1 MQGRARSW
9 RRAGARSPVD
19 WKTPG
24 LHWQYRCAKASIIRS
39 IFCASPG
46 SRKLHRNCLR
56 TAGTALLWGSVHP
69 PALRALQGTQLTARP
84 PSAPRSPQCL
94 DEVEVRELVQ
104 LHEGVQDLD
113 VELIPAGTK
122 PEHEVLCVIS
132 RSCDCRA
139 APCPALP
146 SAPLGVGNW
155 WLWAA
160 LQPGLHTAA
169 PPRARPWCSARGWR
183 SHLQA
188 RSLMSCWGPWS
199 QPSPAAPYKGC
210 TISSCTGTD
219 LLRALHTSR
228 PGSPQWLS
236 C

>member
-9 RRAGARSPVD
+9 RRAGACSPVD

-132 RSCDCRA
+132 QSCDCRA

-169 PPRARPWCSARGWR
+169 PPQTLVLSKGLAQPLA
-183 SHLQA
+183 
-188 RSLMSCWGPWS
+188 GPEPDVLLGALEPA
-199 QPSPAAPYKGC
+199 QPSSTLQGLHHLLLHRDRAAPGLAY
-210 TISSCTGTD
+210 
-219 LLRALHTSR
+219 L
-228 PGSPQWLS
+228 SPR
-236 C
+236 